1 MSRITRKSMILTNY
15 DATACYDRIVPNLA
29 MLASRRF
36 GVSERVTLSN
46 ARTLEKADYG
56 ICTEVATEGYRH
68 SPEFPIYEQDKG
80 VETPQQFGVSLLVC
94 YTIVTMKWLIQ
105 HNI

>member
-1 MSRITRKSMILTNY
+1 MILTNY

-68 SPEFPIYEQDKG
+68 SRSFPSMNRTREWKLPSNLEFH
-80 VETPQQFGVSLLVC
+80 F
-94 YTIVTMKWLIQ
+94 
-105 HNI
+105 